1 MKAIL
6 EFDLSDFDKDDNMNI
21 SDNYHLNKTDIISRF
36 SNYGACNYS
45 VTDVEKGD
53 RIKFIAGGF
62 EISIERSNIEEGF
75 LICLY
80 ECFGRD
86 GIALIEKNRY
96 KILNRI
102 EYVLD
107 NGL

>member
-1 MKAIL
+1 
-6 EFDLSDFDKDDNMNI
+6 MNI
-21 SDNYHLNKTDIISRF
+21 ADNPHLHKTDVISRF
-36 SNYGACNYS
+36 SNYNADDYS
-45 VTDVEKGD
+45 VTDIESGD

-62 EISIERSNIEEGF
+62 VISIESSNAEEGF

-86 GIALIEKNRY
+86 GISLIEKDSN
-96 KILNRI
+96 KILDRI
-102 EYVLD
+102 EFVLE

>member
-1 MKAIL
+1 MNLADNPHLHKA
-6 EFDLSDFDKDDNMNI
+6 DV
-21 SDNYHLNKTDIISRF
+21 ISRF
-36 SNYGACNYS
+36 SNYNACEYS
-45 VTDVEKGD
+45 VTDVESGD

-62 EISIERSNIEEGF
+62 VISIESSNAEKGY

-86 GIALIEKNRY
+86 GISLIEKDSN
-96 KILNRI
+96 KILDRI
-102 EYVLD
+102 EDVLE